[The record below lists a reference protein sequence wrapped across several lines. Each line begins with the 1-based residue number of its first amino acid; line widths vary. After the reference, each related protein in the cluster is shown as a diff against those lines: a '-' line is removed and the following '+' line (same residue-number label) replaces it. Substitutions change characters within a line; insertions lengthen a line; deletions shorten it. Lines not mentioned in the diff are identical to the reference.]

1 MLSPGCFIGS
11 NAQITRSI
19 LGPGVRIGQGAKVS
33 ESIILTDC
41 EIAQGAVVERAIL
54 DKRVKIG
61 ASACVG
67 CGVSSN
73 PLVMFGKNSVLPAGV
88 VVEPG
93 AIINADVIDTDYPSM
108 HIRADQVIDKTRRLR
123 HDI

>member
-1 MLSPGCFIGS
+1 M
-11 NAQITRSI
+11 
-19 LGPGVRIGQGAKVS
+19 S

-41 EIAQGAVVERAIL
+41 EISRGAVVERAIL

-61 ASACVG
+61 EDACLG
-67 CGVSSN
+67 CGESSK
-73 PLVMFGKNSVLPAGV
+73 PLVMVGKNSILPAGV